1 MVKLTK
7 KDLAIIAAGVG
18 TADFLLEGKL
28 SAPVARA
35 LKKYVFPRAGR
46 GLARTPG
53 TVAGV
58 AGRALRAGKFVAVRH
73 PDMTAGALVYYG
85 YKNRKELGRLVE
97 QGYDVIQPTASG
109 IADMVGSGTQETT
122 LGPRTTAAPK
132 RKKSTFNKMVS
143 KGVQAL
149 NASASYGKRGTINN
163 AKAAFKTAT
172 QQASKAIR
180 GKPAPKNGPGK
191 VAYTASKKV
200 YKDEILRRKMK

>member
-1 MVKLTK
+1 MVKLTN

-35 LKKYVFPRAGR
+35 LKKYALPQAARAPPR
-46 GLARTPG
+46 LAATAFQ
-53 TVAGV
+53 V
-58 AGRALRAGKFVAVRH
+58 GKTIAMRH
-73 PDMTAGALVYYG
+73 PVLTGGAIVYYG
-85 YKNRKELGRLVE
+85 YKNRKEIGRLVE
-97 QGYDVIQPTASG
+97 QGYDILQPAASAVVEG
-109 IADMVGSGTQETT
+109 MASVNPGFDSIPEKRQT
-122 LGPRTTAAPK
+122 K

-143 KGVQAL
+143 KSLKAL
-149 NASASYGKRGTINN
+149 KASASYGKKGTISN

-180 GKPAPKNGPGK
+180 GKPAPKAGPGK

>member
-35 LKKYVFPRAGR
+35 LKKYVLPRAVKAPPR
-46 GLARTPG
+46 LATTAFR
-53 TVAGV
+53 V
-58 AGRALRAGKFVAVRH
+58 GKTIAMRH
-73 PDMTAGALVYYG
+73 PVLTGGAIVYYG
-85 YKNRKELGRLVE
+85 YKNRKEIGRLVE
-97 QGYDVIQPTASG
+97 QGYDILQPVGAG
-109 IADMVGSGTQETT
+109 IADMIGSGEQEVA

-143 KGVQAL
+143 KGLAAL
-149 NASASYGKRGTINN
+149 KGSTSYGKRGAISN

-180 GKPAPKNGPGK
+180 GKPAPKSGPGK
-191 VAYTASKKV
+191 IAYTASKKV
-200 YKDEILRRKMK
+200 YKDEILRRKMI